1 MKRTVAL
8 LLGLVLLLSIAACGK
23 SKAVTE
29 VENAIEEIGEVT
41 INSEE
46 VIAKAEKLYNILTDS
61 EKTDVS
67 NRLDLAEARDKF
79 EQLQNEQEAKRAE
92 EEAAAKARLAEEEA
106 AAYKAYLGYLYYAIV
121 TGAAKTETAGNLI
134 KAVWH
139 NAIYEKHDERTDE
152 YTCPNGY
159 FVNDFNIALGNLFSD
174 RSFMDSVDAIRINK
188 DVVLSYMKDLQNPP
202 EGFEDVYVTC
212 QECYDAYI
220 TFTDLVINLS
230 GSLQSFSESFEES
243 SMLLYKKYGV
253 LELYLD

>member
-1 MKRTVAL
+1 MKRTVVL

-41 INSEE
+41 IDSEE

-61 EKTDVS
+61 EKSDVS
-67 NRLDLAEARDKF
+67 NRLTLAEAKDKF
-79 EQLQNEQEAKRAE
+79 EQLQNEQKAK
-92 EEAAAKARLAEEEA
+92 LAEEEA
-106 AAYKAYLGYLYYAIV
+106 AAYKAKLWDLYYATV
-121 TGAAKTETAGNLI
+121 NGAAMTETAGNLI
-134 KAVWH
+134 IAVWR
-139 NAIYEKHDERTDE
+139 NAIWEERDDKTDK
-152 YTCPNGY
+152 YTRPDGY
-159 FVNDFNIALGNLFSD
+159 FVSDFNDALDNLFSD

-188 DVVLSYMKDLQNPP
+188 DVVLSYIKDLQNPP
-202 EGFEDVYVTC
+202 EELKEAYIIAR
-212 QECYDAYI
+212 ECYDAYI

-253 LELYLD
+253 LEMYLD